1 MDLCLL
7 YFFIYGPLEVVEVFL
22 VLGMLPFFGL
32 ILDWLYFFQEKLV
45 INFFLKP
52 IYYETKICDYKT
64 TNIVVVFKKNKY

>member
-7 YFFIYGPLEVVEVFL
+7 YLFIYGPLEVVEVFL

-45 INFFLKP
+45 INFFLKL
-52 IYYETKICDYKT
+52 IYYESKICDYKA